1 MDLGVTISVTSQ
13 DLKLRMSRKQKEGG
27 SDYRG
32 PWVLGRKS
40 QCDSGGSELPAGSSG
55 AVGRSAQDQNGVK
68 GKRIWS
74 EGSQDALT
82 SVTVPPHPQVMI
94 LNEGV

>member
-1 MDLGVTISVTSQ
+1 M
-13 DLKLRMSRKQKEGG
+13 LR
-27 SDYRG
+27 
-32 PWVLGRKS
+32 RKS
-40 QCDSGGSELPAGSSG
+40 QCDSGGSELPAGGSS
-55 AVGRSAQDQNGVK
+55 AVRRSGQDQNGMK

-74 EGSQDALT
+74 EGSQDALI